1 MTSKVIYEGSLRT
14 TATHLKSNNELI
26 TDAPT
31 DNNGKG
37 EAFSPTD
44 LVATS
49 LASCML
55 TIMGIVAERKGW
67 DLTGST
73 ATINK
78 VMASNP
84 RRISDIEVGLAVKVD
99 KTLGLDDRQILE
111 NAARTCPVAESL
123 HPNIAQKV
131 TFIWH

>member
-14 TATHLKSNNELI
+14 TATHLKSNNALI

-31 DNNGKG
+31 DNNAKG
-37 EAFSPTD
+37 EAFSRTS

-55 TIMGIVAERKGW
+55 PILGIVAERKG
-67 DLTGST
+67 LNLAGST

-84 RRISDIEVGLAVKVD
+84 RRIAEIEVGLAMKVD
-99 KTLGLDDRQILE
+99 KVLRGDDRQILE

-123 HPNIAQKV
+123 HPNIVQRV
-131 TFIWH
+131 TFIWD

>member
-14 TATHLKSNNELI
+14 TATHLKSNNALI

-55 TIMGIVAERKGW
+55 TIMGIVAERKG
-67 DLTGST
+67 LNLAGST

-84 RRISDIEVGLAVKVD
+84 RRIAEIEVGLAMKVD
-99 KTLGLDDRQILE
+99 KVLRGDDRQILE

-123 HPNIAQKV
+123 HPNIVQKV
-131 TFIWH
+131 TFIWD